1 VLPIQIADQS
11 NDGGIRVQSTL
22 GEFAETQSQQAFA
35 LQNSKLLKVSL
46 DQITIQAKAG
56 SMVAYQGDVA
66 FEHAGSGGMSRMLK
80 KAVSGEGMTLMK
92 MSGTG
97 EVFLADTA
105 QDIHLLYL
113 ENDAIT
119 VNGANLLAFDAGIDW
134 DIKRVEGVSGM
145 MGGGLFNMALTG
157 TGWVSIISDGP
168 PVLLNT
174 GEAPTFADPQAAITW
189 ASSVQTGI
197 KTDIKLKNFIGRGSG
212 ESVQMS
218 FAGQGWV
225 LVQPSEGRIFGN
237 PSQSGGGGLL
247 GNLGG

>member
-1 VLPIQIADQS
+1 M
-11 NDGGIRVQSTL
+11 QSTL

-56 SMVAYQGDVA
+56 AMVAYQGDVS

-80 KAVSGEGMTLMK
+80 KAVSGEGTTLMK
-92 MSGTG
+92 ISGTG

-134 DIKRVEGVSGM
+134 DIRRVEGVSGM

-157 TGWVSIISDGP
+157 TGWVSVISDGP

-174 GEAPTFADPQAAITW
+174 GDAPTFADPQAAITW

-225 LVQPSEGRIFGN
+225 LVQPSEGRISAP
-237 PSQSGGGGLL
+237 PSGSSGGGGLL
-247 GNLGG
+247 GNLGS

>member
-1 VLPIQIADQS
+1 
-11 NDGGIRVQSTL
+11 VQSTL
-22 GEFAETQSQQAFA
+22 GEFQETQSEQPFA

-46 DQITIQAKAG
+46 NQITIQAKAG
-56 SMVAYQGDVA
+56 AMVAYQGDVS
-66 FEHAGSGGMSRMLK
+66 FEHAGSGGLGRMMK
-80 KAVSGEGMTLMK
+80 KAMSGEGTTLMK

-105 QDIHLLYL
+105 QDIHLIYL

-119 VNGANLLAFDAGIDW
+119 VNGSNLLAFDSGIDW

-145 MGGGLFNMALTG
+145 MGGGLFNTALNG
-157 TGWVSIISDGP
+157 TGWVAIVSDGP

-174 GEAPTFADPQAAITW
+174 ADAPTFADPQAAITW

-218 FAGQGWV
+218 FTGQGWV
-225 LVQPSEGRIFGN
+225 LVQPSEGRVQAAT
-237 PSQSGGGGLL
+237 PGGGGSGAGGLL
-247 GNLGG
+247 SNLGG